1 MRPATPDRI
10 KAIPML
16 QTLGLRLCE
25 SGRDFAVMEVVV
37 DERHA
42 NYFGGVHGGLLAT
55 LADTVCF
62 FPEPLLP
69 AGRLVT
75 TSNLNLNYL
84 KAPVLGSRLIARS
97 QIEHLGRRTVSLSIR
112 IQTDEGVCVAHGTAT
127 LIVLQEPE
135 SP

>member
-1 MRPATPDRI
+1 MRPATPETI
-10 KAIPML
+10 NAIPML
-16 QTLGLRLCE
+16 QSLGIHLCE
-25 SGRDFAVMEVVV
+25 SGPDFAVMEVVV

-75 TSNLNLNYL
+75 TSNLSLNYL
-84 KAPVLGSRLIARS
+84 KAPALGSRLTARS
-97 QIEHLGRRTVSLSIR
+97 QIEHLGRRTVSLSIK
-112 IQTDEGVCVAHGTAT
+112 IMADDVCLVHGTAT
-127 LIVLQEPE
+127 LIVLKEPE
-135 SP
+135 TL